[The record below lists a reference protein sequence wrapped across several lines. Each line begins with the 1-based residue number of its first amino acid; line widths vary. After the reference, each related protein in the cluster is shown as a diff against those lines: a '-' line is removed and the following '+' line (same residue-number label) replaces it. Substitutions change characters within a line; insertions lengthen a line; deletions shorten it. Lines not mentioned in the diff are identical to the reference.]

1 MNYDKTSLLW
11 ESRSLSE
18 STRQITPPTKNGH
31 APPPMKSRKCFQTVN
46 PSHVWTWWVSPCWV
60 KLNRRLHLWCALP
73 SIPLSF
79 NLATILPP
87 EPKDFVFTYGAE
99 TLLKSE
105 RGLNSELASFTVR
118 TTMVSNHLRSSH
130 FRSWSMKTSL
140 VNAFAVVRRGKIQE
154 FHLWLSSTSTPAT
167 VPIYH
172 YFSFITNKVNE

>member
-1 MNYDKTSLLW
+1 
-11 ESRSLSE
+11 
-18 STRQITPPTKNGH
+18 
-31 APPPMKSRKCFQTVN
+31 MKSRKCFQTVN

-87 EPKDFVFTYGAE
+87 EPKDFVFTYGAGVVLKY
-99 TLLKSE
+99 LLQHCESNPNPE
-105 RGLNSELASFTVR
+105 SASFTVR

-130 FRSWSMKTSL
+130 FRSWSMKTSWTD
-140 VNAFAVVRRGKIQE
+140 AFAVVRRGKIQE
-154 FHLWLSSTSTPAT
+154 FHLWLSSTSVPAT

-172 YFSFITNKVNE
+172 YLQFITNKVNYKSYFVIPS